1 MPIHKSRYILGG
13 IYLLHDY
20 SLDLATE
27 KIHHPKTK
35 EYFQEV
41 ISSYNNRNYRSA
53 IVSLYTVVITDLIYK
68 LKDLVDREEDP
79 GASKILQEVEDERI
93 RDNQLSKWES
103 TLIKRISERTKL
115 LELHDI
121 ANISA
126 LKDHRNLC
134 AHPSIT
140 QDDLLFT
147 PNKETTRAHIRN
159 MLEGI
164 LTKHSMFTT
173 QVVDSI
179 ILKIPGI
186 FDQWV
191 GFGDDT
197 EGEYERII
205 VKRYLQYLNDASVKK
220 LFRTLWKFTYRLNNE
235 ESEENR
241 NVNAVT
247 LQILQKLYPHLI
259 YDAMNGE
266 REHYSNID
274 WEKPQLFYLTEFF
287 QKAPRLYHLLDED
300 TRKIFEER
308 ISGRLNIFIGSWFIS
323 ANPEDHLQKVIDLI
337 SHLTT
342 PFTVDL
348 KDLKELT
355 LVAGKPREYNKL
367 IACNFSKSSRY
378 NQSYDLY
385 RQQVRPS
392 LKDFSEEDYIYLYSL
407 MNSSSQITG
416 LFDLSTIVDE
426 IQEIAEETIGHKL
439 DISEYSRLN

>member
-1 MPIHKSRYILGG
+1 M
-13 IYLLHDY
+13 LHDY

-79 GASKILQEVEDERI
+79 GASRILEEVEAERTS
-93 RDNQLSKWES
+93 DSQLSKWEY

-173 QVVDSI
+173 QVLDSI

-191 GFGDDT
+191 GFGNDT
-197 EGEYERII
+197 EGAYERVII
-205 VKRYLQYLNDASVKK
+205 KRYLQYLNDATVKK
-220 LFRTLWKFTYRLNNE
+220 LFRTLWKFTFRLNNE
-235 ESEENR
+235 ESEQNR

-247 LQILQKLYPHLI
+247 LQILQKQFPHLV

-274 WEKPQLFYLTEFF
+274 WENPSLFYLTQFF

-308 ISGRLNIFIGSWFIS
+308 VSSRLGLFIGSWFIT
-323 ANPEDHLQKVIDLI
+323 ANPEDHLQKVIDKM

-342 PFTVDL
+342 PFTNDFRNIS
-348 KDLKELT
+348 ELT
-355 LVAGKPREYNKL
+355 QVAGMPGEFNKL
-367 IACNFSKSSRY
+367 IVRNFSKSSSY
-378 NQSYDLY
+378 SQSYDLY
-385 RQQVRPS
+385 RQQVRPA
-392 LKDFSEEDYIYLYSL
+392 LKDFNEEDYEYLFSL
-407 MNSSSQITG
+407 MNESSQITG
-416 LFDLSTIVDE
+416 LFDLSTIIAE

-439 DISEYSRLN
+439 DISEYSKLK